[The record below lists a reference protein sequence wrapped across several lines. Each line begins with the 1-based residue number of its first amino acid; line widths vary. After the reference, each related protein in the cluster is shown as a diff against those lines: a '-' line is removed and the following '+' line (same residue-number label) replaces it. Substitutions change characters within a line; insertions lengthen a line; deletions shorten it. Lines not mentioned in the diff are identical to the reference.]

1 MEENKTVAAE
11 VEVTPAVEETKKT
24 VLNAS
29 VAPENF
35 DWDAFENDD
44 VYGASVE
51 EIAEQYN
58 QTLSKVV
65 EGEVVEGE
73 VTSVGKREVVVNIGY
88 KSEGVIMAPEFRY
101 NPDLKVG
108 DKVEVFV
115 ENAEDKKGLSSAAMT
130 LSIQPMSSGSDSSSC
145 GPYR

>member
-1 MEENKTVAAE
+1 MEENKTIAE
-11 VEVTPAVEETKKT
+11 VAPEVTPAVEETKKS

-29 VAPENF
+29 VAPEEF

-51 EIAEQYN
+51 EISEQYN

-65 EGEVVEGE
+65 EGEVVEG
-73 VTSVGKREVVVNIGY
+73 VVSAISKREVIVNIGY

-101 NPDLKVG
+101 NQDLKVG

-115 ENAEDKKGLSSAAMT
+115 ENTENK
-130 LSIQPMSSGSDSSSC
+130 
-145 GPYR
+145 R

>member
-1 MEENKTVAAE
+1 MEENKTVVEAAP
-11 VEVTPAVEETKKT
+11 VAAPAVEETKKS

-29 VAPENF
+29 IAPENF

-44 VYGASVE
+44 VYGVSVE

-65 EGEVVEGE
+65 EGEVVEG
-73 VTSVGKREVVVNIGY
+73 VVSAISKREVIVNIGY

-101 NPDLKVG
+101 NQDLRI
-108 DKVEVFV
+108 
-115 ENAEDKKGLSSAAMT
+115 S
-130 LSIQPMSSGSDSSSC
+130 
-145 GPYR
+145 

>member
-1 MEENKTVAAE
+1 MEENKTVA
-11 VEVTPAVEETKKT
+11 EVTPEVAPAVEETKKS

-65 EGEVVEGE
+65 EGEVVEG
-73 VTSVGKREVVVNIGY
+73 VGLQASPLPMVHHRE
-88 KSEGVIMAPEFRY
+88 RY
-101 NPDLKVG
+101 
-108 DKVEVFV
+108 F
-115 ENAEDKKGLSSAAMT
+115 A
-130 LSIQPMSSGSDSSSC
+130 
-145 GPYR
+145 YRKCYHGRC

>member
-1 MEENKTVAAE
+1 MEENKTIAEAPVA
-11 VEVTPAVEETKKT
+11 PAVEETKKS

-58 QTLSKVV
+58 QTFSKVV
-65 EGEVVEGE
+65 EGEVVEGV
-73 VTSVGKREVVVNIGY
+73 VTAISN
-88 KSEGVIMAPEFRY
+88 F
-101 NPDLKVG
+101 
-108 DKVEVFV
+108 
-115 ENAEDKKGLSSAAMT
+115 T
-130 LSIQPMSSGSDSSSC
+130 LN
-145 GPYR
+145 YL

>member
-1 MEENKTVAAE
+1 MEENKTVA
-11 VEVTPAVEETKKT
+11 EVTPEVAPAVEETKKS

-65 EGEVVEGE
+65 EGEVVEGV
-73 VTSVGKREVVVNIGY
+73 VTSISKREVIVNIGY
-88 KSEGVIMAPEFRY
+88 KSEVSSW
-101 NPDLKVG
+101 L
-108 DKVEVFV
+108 
-115 ENAEDKKGLSSAAMT
+115 LSSVT
-130 LSIQPMSSGSDSSSC
+130 TRTSQ
-145 GPYR
+145 